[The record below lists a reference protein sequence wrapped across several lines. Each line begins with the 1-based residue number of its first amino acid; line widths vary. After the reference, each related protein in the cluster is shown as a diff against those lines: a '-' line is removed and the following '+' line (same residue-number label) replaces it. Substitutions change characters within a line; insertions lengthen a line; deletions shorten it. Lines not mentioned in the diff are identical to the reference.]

1 MQKERRG
8 TKMATNNYS
17 FKLKSDISEL
27 KTLCQHLNHFG
38 QIYGLSDSLI
48 SEINICLDELFTNIV
63 LYGFEDD
70 LEHIIRFRINFN
82 DNALI
87 LNIEDNGIPFNPL
100 IKKDSDLPADINKA
114 NIGGLGIHIVK
125 KLMDDIWYERKR
137 GKNRLTLK
145 RFIHAT
151 NHPYNGDNASNIPS
165 NYFA

>member
-1 MQKERRG
+1 
-8 TKMATNNYS
+8 MATNNYS

-100 IKKDSDLPADINKA
+100 IKKDSELPADINKA

>member
-1 MQKERRG
+1 
-8 TKMATNNYS
+8 MATNNYS

-27 KTLCQHLNHFG
+27 KTLCQHLNHFV

>member
-1 MQKERRG
+1 
-8 TKMATNNYS
+8 MATNNYS

>member
-1 MQKERRG
+1 
-8 TKMATNNYS
+8 MATYNYS

-38 QIYGLSDSLI
+38 QVYCLSDSLI

-70 LEHIIRFRINFN
+70 LEHIIRFRINLN

-87 LNIEDNGIPFNPL
+87 LNIEDNGMPFNPL